1 MLNLAAG
8 FFWGCGSFPSA
19 ALWSLLCDFI
29 PWTWSCSGLSLEPG
43 RANPRCIP
51 SASLRWACLP
61 ASGGKDVLGA
71 QRLPPRP
78 LTQHCHGLPPAWDPC
93 PSSIWWHFRP
103 GGVLPCRAWVELGVK
118 HIPCRQPGDSRDR
131 QEPLLCAAPQMLPVP
146 LHPRPYCSP
155 WGRGSRSISH
165 AEPSVPRGA
174 RGTAAELASAR
185 GRGCSPGAQPLCFV
199 SCSTNPSLT
208 GR

>member
-1 MLNLAAG
+1 M
-8 FFWGCGSFPSA
+8 
-19 ALWSLLCDFI
+19 
-29 PWTWSCSGLSLEPG
+29 EPG

-93 PSSIWWHFRP
+93 PGSFLRHFRP
-103 GGVLPCRAWVELGVK
+103 GGSFRAMLGWSWGSNTYHAGSQETAGTGRSLCFVLP
-118 HIPCRQPGDSRDR
+118 
-131 QEPLLCAAPQMLPVP
+131 
-146 LHPRPYCSP
+146 PRCSP
-155 WGRGSRSISH
+155 SLSTRGLTAARGDEAARSISH
-165 AEPSVPRGA
+165 AEPAVPRGA

-199 SCSTNPSLT
+199 SCSPNPSLP